1 MRPQIVGY
9 SDDRSSLRSWRVD
22 VASGRKPQLGW
33 PGEGLTA
40 LHRQE
45 LPLCRAAGIRLHSE
59 IRRGP
64 EVAG

>member
-40 LHRQE
+40 LHRQA
-45 LPLCRAAGIRLHSE
+45 LPALQGGRIRLHSE